1 MIVRIA
7 AITATE
13 SCVRRPLLL
22 RYNMMRHHNGSH
34 SIWHERGEELSFT
47 LSQRLNWHSREVATF
62 WGHTK

>member
-13 SCVRRPLLL
+13 SCVPRPLLL

-47 LSQRLNWHSREVATF
+47 LGQHWDWHSGQVATLRE
-62 WGHTK
+62 HTK